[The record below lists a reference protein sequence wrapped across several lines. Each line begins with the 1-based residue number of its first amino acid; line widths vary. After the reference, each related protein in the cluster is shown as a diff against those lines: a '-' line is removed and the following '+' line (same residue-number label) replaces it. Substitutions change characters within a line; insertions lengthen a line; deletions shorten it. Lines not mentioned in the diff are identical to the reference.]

1 MSTSTSKPL
10 LIGVVL
16 LIIGIIVG
24 YGIGVAMVKPVEKTV
39 TSTVTTTVTGAAQTV
54 TVTKTL
60 TAAAPGVAPGK
71 LNEKNVYTLSWDQ
84 IVELAKKEGKV
95 VWYGFGSTYERD
107 FFTELCKEFEKE
119 TGIKA
124 VYVHGHWFD
133 TVQRLISEKE
143 AGKTVG
149 EIDVVLAWS
158 KPFAMAYEA
167 GAVWDVNLAEI
178 IPNAKGIPFV
188 ARYFHDMYPT
198 NGRHLPILAWWVGFL
213 YRKDLLKYPDD
224 VPKSFDELL
233 DWVKKHP
240 GKFTYCDP
248 NKGGSGHTFLIGL
261 AEWFYGYDKFAFA
274 KFSEERAKEIFYSK
288 GKYGMTFWE
297 YLNELEKYC
306 YQPGTYPQGNKA
318 TIELFEAGEVILI
331 PMWISITM
339 QEVQAGRLDPKWVGM
354 YIPEPTM
361 PGPFDGVFI
370 PFNAPHKAAAL
381 VFINW
386 LLSKKVQALIPQK
399 IGAYPAVTE
408 AWKDVP
414 DEVKKQPWWP
424 INEPYKDLVKWRN
437 YGPLW
442 YRHADYMFYMMKK
455 WVDEVARK

>member
-1 MSTSTSKPL
+1 METKSVIL
-10 LIGVVL
+10 AVIL
-16 LIIGIIVG
+16 LIIGLGVG
-24 YGIGVAMVKPVEKTV
+24 YGIGVSVAPAKVQ
-39 TSTVTTTVTGAAQTV
+39 TVTTTVAGKASTV
-54 TVTKTL
+54 TLTTTITKTI
-60 TAAAPGVAPGK
+60 TAAAPTLPSK
-71 LNEKNVYTLSWDQ
+71 LNEKNVYSLTWDQ
-84 IVELAKKEGKV
+84 IVKLAKKEGEV
-95 VWYGFGSTYERD
+95 IWYGFGSTYERD
-107 FFTELCKEFEKE
+107 FFTELCKKFEKE
-119 TGIKA
+119 TGIKCT
-124 VYVHGHWFD
+124 YVHGHWFD
-133 TVQRLISEKE
+133 TVQRLISEKK
-143 AGKTVG
+143 AGKEVG
-149 EIDVVLAWS
+149 GIDVVLAWS

-224 VPKSFDELL
+224 LPKSFDELL

-274 KFSEERAKEIFYSK
+274 DFSEERAKEIFYSK
-288 GKYGMTFWE
+288 GKYGKNFWE
-297 YLNELEKYC
+297 YLNELEKYM

-318 TIELFEAGEVILI
+318 TIELFEAGEVWLE

-339 QEVQAGRLDPKWVGM
+339 QEVKAGRLDPKWVGM

-386 LLSKKVQALIPQK
+386 LLSDKIQALIPQK

-408 AWKDVP
+408 AWKLVP
-414 DEVKKQPWWP
+414 EDVKKQPWWP
-424 INEPYKDLVKWRN
+424 INDPYKDLIKWRK

-442 YRHADYMFYMMKK
+442 YRHADYMFWMMKT
-455 WVDEVARK
+455 WIDEVARK

>member
-1 MSTSTSKPL
+1 MTGGSRLSA
-10 LIGVVL
+10 
-16 LIIGIIVG
+16 IVG
-24 YGIGVAMVKPVEKTV
+24 AKVLGIAIALILLLSCTVRLSPALPEK
-39 TSTVTTTVTGAAQTV
+39 
-54 TVTKTL
+54 L
-60 TAAAPGVAPGK
+60 D
-71 LNEKNVYTLSWDQ
+71 ERNVYALTWDE

-107 FFTELCKEFEKE
+107 FFTELCEMFTKE
-119 TGIKA
+119 TGIQA

-133 TVQRLISEKE
+133 TVQKLISEKK
-143 AGKTVG
+143 AGKEVG
-149 EIDVVLAWS
+149 EIDLVLAWS

-188 ARYFHDMYPT
+188 AKYFHDMYPS
-198 NGRHLPILAWWVGFL
+198 NARHLPILSWWVGFL

-248 NKGGSGHTFLIGL
+248 NKGGSGHTFLMGL
-261 AEWFYGYDKFAFA
+261 AEWFYGYDAFAFA
-274 KFSEERAKEIFYSK
+274 EYDEARAEELFSSP
-288 GKYGMTFWE
+288 GKYGMNFWE

-306 YQPGTYPQGNKA
+306 YQPGIYPQGNKA
-318 TIELFEAGEVILI
+318 TIELFEAGEVLLI

-339 QEVQAGRLDPKWVGM
+339 QEVQTGRLDPNWVGM

-361 PGPFDGVFI
+361 PGPFDGCFI

-381 VFINW
+381 VFLNW
-386 LLSKKVQALIPQK
+386 LLSPKVQALIPQK

-408 AWKDVP
+408 AWKLVP

-424 INEPYKDLVKWRN
+424 INEPYKDLVKWRKF
-437 YGPLW
+437 GPMW
-442 YRHADYMFYMMKK
+442 YRHADYMFYIMKK
-455 WVDEVARK
+455 WIDEVARG

>member
-1 MSTSTSKPL
+1 MDSKL
-10 LIGVVL
+10 VITA
-16 LIIGIIVG
+16 IIVLIVGIVIG
-24 YGIGVAMVKPVEKTV
+24 YGIASATV
-39 TSTVTTTVTGAAQTV
+39 SGKVQTVTTTVTQTTGGAQTV
-54 TVTKTL
+54 TTTITQTV
-60 TAAAPGVAPGK
+60 APGVEK
-71 LNEKNVYTLSWDQ
+71 LNEKNVYSLSWDQ
-84 IVELAKKEGKV
+84 IEQLAKKEGQV

-107 FFTELCKEFEKE
+107 FFTELCQNFTAE
-119 TGIKA
+119 TGIKCT
-124 VYVHGHWFD
+124 YVHGSWFD
-133 TVQRLISEKE
+133 TVQKIISEKE
-143 AGKTVG
+143 AGKETG
-149 EIDVVLAWS
+149 DIDVVLAWS

-178 IPNAKGIPFV
+178 IPNSKGIPFV

-213 YRKDLLKYPDD
+213 YRKDLYKYPDD
-224 VPKSFDELL
+224 LPKSFDELL

-240 GKFTYCDP
+240 GQFTYCDP

-261 AEWFYGYDKFAFA
+261 AEWFYGYDKFAFV
-274 KFSEERAKEIFYSK
+274 KFTEEHAKEIFYSK
-288 GKYGMTFWE
+288 GKYGMNFWE
-297 YLNELEKYC
+297 YLNELEKYM
-306 YQPGTYPQGNKA
+306 YQPGNYPQGNKA
-318 TIELFEAGEVILI
+318 TIELFEAGEVTLE

-339 QEVQAGRLDPKWVGM
+339 QEVESGRLDPNWVGM

-386 LLSKKVQALIPQK
+386 LLSNKVQALIPQK

-424 INEPYKDLVKWRN
+424 INPPYNDLIKWREF
-437 YGPLW
+437 GPLW
-442 YRHADYMFYMMKK
+442 FRHADYMFWMMKT

>member
-1 MSTSTSKPL
+1 METKF
-10 LIGVVL
+10 IIAAIIL
-16 LIIGIIVG
+16 LIIGLGLG
-24 YGIGVAMVKPVEKTV
+24 YGIASVTIPAGVTTV
-39 TSTVTTTVTGAAQTV
+39 TATTTVSVGAKTVTTTVTKTVGAEITE
-54 TVTKTL
+54 
-60 TAAAPGVAPGK
+60 
-71 LNEKNVYTLSWDQ
+71 LNERNVYSLTWDQ
-84 IVELAKKEGKV
+84 IEELAKKEGEV
-95 VWYGFGSTYERD
+95 IWYGFGSTYERD
-107 FFTELCKEFEKE
+107 FFTELCQQFQAE
-119 TGIKA
+119 TGIKCT
-124 VYVHGHWFD
+124 YVHGSWFD
-133 TVQRLISEKE
+133 TVQKIISEKE
-143 AGKTVG
+143 AGKEVG

-233 DWVKKHP
+233 DWVKKNP

-288 GKYGMTFWE
+288 GKYDMNFWE
-297 YLNELEKYC
+297 YLNELEKYM
-306 YQPGTYPQGNKA
+306 YQPGNYPQGNKA

-339 QEVQAGRLDPKWVGM
+339 QEVEAGRLDPDWVGM

-386 LLSKKVQALIPQK
+386 LLSDKVQALIPQK

-408 AWKDVP
+408 AWNLVP
-414 DEVKKQPWWP
+414 DEVKKKPWWP
-424 INEPYKDLVKWRN
+424 INDPYNDLVKWRS

-442 YRHADYMFYMMKK
+442 YRHADYMFWMMQT

>member
-424 INEPYKDLVKWRN
+424 INEPYKDLIKWRN

>member
-1 MSTSTSKPL
+1 LSTSTSKPL

-424 INEPYKDLVKWRN
+424 INEPYKDLIKWRN